1 VTARCYNRG
10 FTLIELILVMAML
23 VVVIAVTAPSLS
35 RFFRGRSLESE
46 ARRLLSLTHYAQS
59 RAASEGVP
67 VLIWID
73 PKAGSYGLQQDPA
86 FLDGTDDRAIE
97 YTVAEDLKLEVLA
110 SARLQQRPTTINLP
124 VLRFLPDGAISEQSV
139 TGVALTHVSG
149 EMLWI
154 VQSRTGLAY
163 EVRDE
168 DTIDQITTR

>member
-1 VTARCYNRG
+1 
-10 FTLIELILVMAML
+10 M
-23 VVVIAVTAPSLS
+23 
-35 RFFRGRSLESE
+35 
-46 ARRLLSLTHYAQS
+46 
-59 RAASEGVP
+59 
-67 VLIWID
+67 
-73 PKAGSYGLQQDPA
+73 
-86 FLDGTDDRAIE
+86 
-97 YTVAEDLKLEVLA
+97 AEDLKLEVLS